1 MRCISW
7 SFAWKWMNL
16 VKQLRLLIIQLMCG
30 NKLGYI
36 WLIRSDT
43 TVQYSSPDLKFGS
56 PSQKLRDVSSSPR
69 LKPAPQQSPV
79 LPQGSSPIVRE
90 QQCKSES
97 SFSSVVSSNGISPSN
112 NQNETISTIVSPA
125 ENHVWEISASLSPSP
140 SSTLTS
146 ELTLSGSQNTTI
158 AAEHRNTSTL
168 EWHPPVEYQS
178 DLADESN
185 DER

>member
-1 MRCISW
+1 MPCFSW
-7 SFAWKWMNL
+7 SFAWNWTNL

-56 PSQKLRDVSSSPR
+56 PTQKLRDVSSSPR

-125 ENHVWEISASLSPSP
+125 ENHVLSRFPVTVPEQHTNQWTDAEWIAKHDNCSGAPKYEHSGVASAGWISVR
-140 SSTLTS
+140 
-146 ELTLSGSQNTTI
+146 SG
-158 AAEHRNTSTL
+158 R
-168 EWHPPVEYQS
+168 WK
-178 DLADESN
+178 
-185 DER
+185 